1 MDSRERQE
9 GKRPRKRQTQ
19 SDKKLI
25 QAKRPKERN
34 RDHSGVSWRDRGPE
48 RDERQ
53 TDRDKDPGGAGRQN

>member
-1 MDSRERQE
+1 MDSRERQQ

-25 QAKRPKERN
+25 QTKRPKERN
-34 RDHSGVSWRDRGPE
+34 RDHGGVSWRDRGPE

-53 TDRDKDPGGAGRQN
+53 TETKTLAGAGRQN